1 MLIQTNSERRARRA
15 TVRAA
20 FTLLE
25 ILVVVAIIVVLASV
39 GGTYLLQRADE
50 AKEGA
55 AKVQIKTLTE
65 SANMYKLNNGDF
77 PPSLDAMAQGQPN
90 GGQPL
95 VQVDQLRDPF
105 GQPYGYDA
113 SGSHNG
119 GMQPDIWCNR
129 PGKQIGN
136 WPGGH

>member
-1 MLIQTNSERRARRA
+1 MLVQNRTRDRAA
-15 TVRAA
+15 QRAA

-55 AKVQIKTLTE
+55 AKGQIRILTDA
-65 SANMYKLNNGDF
+65 ANTYKLNNGDF
-77 PPSLDAMAQGQPN
+77 PPSLDALSQQQPN
-90 GGQPL
+90 GGSPL

-105 GQPYGYDA
+105 SQPYGYDP

-119 GMQPDIWCNR
+119 GMQPDVWCNR
-129 PGKQIGN
+129 AGRQIGN
-136 WPGGH
+136 WPGSH